1 VRSVDPFTPWVDSS
15 PSNATSTATPTT
27 TAAAGAGAAAGSS
40 IPPTA
45 TGKRWGDPNDP
56 KYGDIHFYDYGMDC
70 EDSDGYPNA
79 KFVSEHGV
87 QSFPSMASYK
97 QVGVAVERARS

>member
-15 PSNATSTATPTT
+15 PSNAAMETRIS
-27 TAAAGAGAAAGSS
+27 TAAAAGDGGATEPS
-40 IPPTA
+40 
-45 TGKRWGDPNDP
+45 GKRWGDPNDP
-56 KYGDIHFYDYGMDC
+56 KYGDIHFYDYGTDC

-97 QVGVAVERARS
+97 QVGVATERARS